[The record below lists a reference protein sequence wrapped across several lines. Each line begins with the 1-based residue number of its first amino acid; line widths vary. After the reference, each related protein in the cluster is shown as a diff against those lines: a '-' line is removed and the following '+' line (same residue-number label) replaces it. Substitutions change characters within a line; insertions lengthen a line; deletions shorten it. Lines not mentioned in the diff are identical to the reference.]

1 MISVGTN
8 SKMASNRTNAAIST
22 ASDVDLEQTAEQTV
36 GNKSIISPEDVL
48 TLSKITDGYL
58 CAPDANIYNID
69 FIRFKIRDLDTGM
82 VLFEIAKP
90 SVILDENQTEGKVEE
105 TDLNSGR
112 FVRYQFTPKFLKLKL
127 VGATVEFTVGNK
139 PVNKFRMIERHYFR
153 NKLLKTFDFEFGFC
167 IPHSKN
173 TCEHIYKFPNLDPE
187 LIKEMI
193 QNPFETK
200 SDSFYFV
207 EDRLIMHNKAEY
219 AYNGGV

>member
-1 MISVGTN
+1 MISVGTS
-8 SKMASNRTNAAIST
+8 SKMASNRTNAATSA
-22 ASDVDLEQTAEQTV
+22 ASGTDSEETAEQIVRKKTT
-36 GNKSIISPEDVL
+36 ISPEDVL
-48 TLSKITDGYL
+48 TLSKITEGYL

-90 SVILDENQTEGKVEE
+90 SVILDDNQTEGKVEE

-173 TCEHIYKFPNLDPE
+173 TCEHIYKFPKLDPE
-187 LIKEMI
+187 SIKEMI

>member
-1 MISVGTN
+1 MISVGTS
-8 SKMASNRTNAAIST
+8 SKMASNRTNAANSV
-22 ASDVDLEQTAEQTV
+22 ASNADSEQAAEQILRKKT
-36 GNKSIISPEDVL
+36 IISPEDVL
-48 TLSKITDGYL
+48 TLPKITEGYL

-90 SVILDENQTEGKVEE
+90 SVILEDNQTEGKVEE

-127 VGATVEFTVGNK
+127 VGATVEFTVGSK

-187 LIKEMI
+187 SIKEMI